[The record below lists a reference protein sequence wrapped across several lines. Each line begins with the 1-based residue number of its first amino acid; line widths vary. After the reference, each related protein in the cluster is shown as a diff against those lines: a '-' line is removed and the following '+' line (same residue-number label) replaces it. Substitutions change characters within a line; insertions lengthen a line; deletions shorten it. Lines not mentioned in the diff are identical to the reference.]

1 MSYLSLIKFIEVYED
16 RIYAET
22 ESYIEFRYKCK
33 VSELD
38 NSLFAKTTDFLFE
51 DFGIIMDDCE
61 IPYEDLDT
69 FKASYDDEGEE
80 NKYLLINDEVT
91 CKGKINKKL
100 LTDYLPMKNS
110 FIFTSILS
118 FKENMNFLSI
128 NDSTKKTFVGIIN
141 CSGEIFNSGFIII
154 KSAKLLSMIDGEEI
168 LPEDIGLFEASN
180 SLYLG
185 KEFNNYLEFLNTWYP
200 KYISGEN
207 NEFLDFIYT
216 KQVESFFYFICNK
229 KTSENTFLIRGYKS
243 IFLQINEFFFEREFC
258 DKIYFLL
265 NFYVSSNNQQDKLI
279 IMRNTFSLFLDENSN
294 SKNLNDKI
302 YEIIKSINYN
312 FDLYI
317 QDKIKIFLEQKNK
330 LLQESI
336 NTTKKIE
343 DLTNNLVSQIR
354 TLSLSLLGT
363 IFLSFFKEILNQKT
377 MSIINLVLLSY
388 IFYFTINLIIVI
400 KQNRQKN
407 SLLKTLKKYT
417 EELGVINQHKENM
430 ISYEYLKKNYLQ
442 ETIIIYDSY
451 RRWMI
456 RGLVFAIFLFFI
468 MYLSNRIDS
477 FHYPKEIFKFL
488 IGY

>member
-185 KEFNNYLEFLNTWYP
+185 KEFNNYLEFPNTWYP

-229 KTSENTFLIRGYKS
+229 KTSENTFLIRGYKV
-243 IFLQINEFFFEREFC
+243 FF
-258 DKIYFLL
+258 
-265 NFYVSSNNQQDKLI
+265 
-279 IMRNTFSLFLDENSN
+279 
-294 SKNLNDKI
+294 
-302 YEIIKSINYN
+302 
-312 FDLYI
+312 
-317 QDKIKIFLEQKNK
+317 
-330 LLQESI
+330 
-336 NTTKKIE
+336 
-343 DLTNNLVSQIR
+343 
-354 TLSLSLLGT
+354 
-363 IFLSFFKEILNQKT
+363 
-377 MSIINLVLLSY
+377 
-388 IFYFTINLIIVI
+388 
-400 KQNRQKN
+400 
-407 SLLKTLKKYT
+407 
-417 EELGVINQHKENM
+417 
-430 ISYEYLKKNYLQ
+430 
-442 ETIIIYDSY
+442 Y
-451 RRWMI
+451 R
-456 RGLVFAIFLFFI
+456 
-468 MYLSNRIDS
+468 
-477 FHYPKEIFKFL
+477 
-488 IGY
+488 

>member
-1 MSYLSLIKFIEVYED
+1 
-16 RIYAET
+16 
-22 ESYIEFRYKCK
+22 
-33 VSELD
+33 
-38 NSLFAKTTDFLFE
+38 
-51 DFGIIMDDCE
+51 
-61 IPYEDLDT
+61 
-69 FKASYDDEGEE
+69 
-80 NKYLLINDEVT
+80 
-91 CKGKINKKL
+91 
-100 LTDYLPMKNS
+100 
-110 FIFTSILS
+110 
-118 FKENMNFLSI
+118 
-128 NDSTKKTFVGIIN
+128 
-141 CSGEIFNSGFIII
+141 
-154 KSAKLLSMIDGEEI
+154 
-168 LPEDIGLFEASN
+168 
-180 SLYLG
+180 
-185 KEFNNYLEFLNTWYP
+185 
-200 KYISGEN
+200 
-207 NEFLDFIYT
+207 
-216 KQVESFFYFICNK
+216 
-229 KTSENTFLIRGYKS
+229 
-243 IFLQINEFFFEREFC
+243 
-258 DKIYFLL
+258 
-265 NFYVSSNNQQDKLI
+265 
-279 IMRNTFSLFLDENSN
+279 MRNTFSLFLDENSN